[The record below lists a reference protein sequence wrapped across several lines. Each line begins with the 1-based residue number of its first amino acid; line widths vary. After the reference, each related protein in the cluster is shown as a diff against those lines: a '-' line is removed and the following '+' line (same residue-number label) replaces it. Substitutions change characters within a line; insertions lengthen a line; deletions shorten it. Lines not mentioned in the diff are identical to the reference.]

1 MLVSRAT
8 LLFIILLSFLF
19 FSFLAI
25 PVNAAPLSPNPDIGC
40 TVSVAGFDGVPSFGC
55 LAQVI
60 VNVIQW
66 AYGFSLLAAMGY
78 FIFGGITFMMAQD
91 DKGIKSGR
99 DKLVWAVLGFV
110 FIVISFLLVRV
121 IFMFLGLPDII
132 NNFSLFVPK
141 K

>member
-1 MLVSRAT
+1 M
-8 LLFIILLSFLF
+8 FLG
-19 FSFLAI
+19 L
-25 PVNAAPLSPNPDIGC
+25 PDI
-40 TVSVAGFDGVPSFGC
+40 
-55 LAQVI
+55 I
-60 VNVIQW
+60 NN
-66 AYGFSLLAAMGY
+66 FSLFVPMGY